1 MHRRRRELAC
11 PGIVTPG
18 DYRAQVWTVG
28 WEYFTVMGVHVQ
40 GIFFTFAR
48 TRGQSFTSLDCNK
61 NKKLK
66 VNKQTK
72 TDRSKMQKI
81 RLVLFYAWDYNTCC
95 ARVYKLPTSNYYY
108 YFLFS
113 SVFLFLIL
121 IFFLR
126 HCFLFTVI
134 II

>member
-1 MHRRRRELAC
+1 MCR
-11 PGIVTPG
+11 G
-18 DYRAQVWTVG
+18 
-28 WEYFTVMGVHVQ
+28 YFLRSHE
-40 GIFFTFAR
+40 
-48 TRGQSFTSLDCNK
+48 RGASHLPRSIA
-61 NKKLK
+61 
-66 VNKQTK
+66 KQTK

-81 RLVLFYAWDYNTCC
+81 RLVLFYAWNYNTRC

-126 HCFLFTVI
+126 HRFLFTVI